1 MSRRRELSANG
12 EAQAGAD
19 ATPYERAIEA
29 LDHDDLVAQC
39 VQLYARVAQLETAL
53 ETRIVIEQAKGVL
66 AARLHMSVDDAF
78 QVLRL
83 GARSSR
89 MRIHDLAQRVVEDS
103 ATPEPI
109 TRALARQARWRAVAQ
124 RERNEAIRERYLRIR
139 AAHEQQT
146 ERLRSQTDDD
156 PGEG

>member
-1 MSRRRELSANG
+1 MSRKREPLAKG
-12 EAQAGAD
+12 EAHANAD
-19 ATPYERAIEA
+19 AARYERAIEA

-39 VQLYARVAQLETAL
+39 GQLYTRVAQLESAL
-53 ETRIVIEQAKGVL
+53 QTRIIIEQAKGVL
-66 AARLHMSVDDAF
+66 AARLHMQVDDAF

-89 MRIHDLAQRVVEDS
+89 MRIHDLAQRVVEDP

-109 TRALARQARWRAVAQ
+109 VRALACQTRWRAVAQ

-146 ERLRSQTDDD
+146 ERLRSPTEDV
-156 PGEG
+156 